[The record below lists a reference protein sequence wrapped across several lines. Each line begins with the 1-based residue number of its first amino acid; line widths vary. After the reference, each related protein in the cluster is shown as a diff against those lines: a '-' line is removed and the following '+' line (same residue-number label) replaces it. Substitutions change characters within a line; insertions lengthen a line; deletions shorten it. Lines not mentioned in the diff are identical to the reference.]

1 MVCRIVECRT
11 VSTVSIFD
19 PKNSPKTLTMAKVI
33 SLVSLQKLLNV
44 TAMGISTAQASG
56 EPRS

>member
-1 MVCRIVECRT
+1 M
-11 VSTVSIFD
+11 SLFD